1 MNLPVFS
8 EHAPAT
14 LLRARPAA
22 AEQAF
27 LEVRPR
33 AGFAERH
40 ERAGQFCKIR
50 VGAVEGI
57 FAMYSAPPFAERG
70 GDPTLARF
78 LVRTGNPDG
87 GEAADALAAL
97 PDGAPIE
104 MTLPA
109 GAGFDLERAR
119 GRSVYFV
126 ATGTAIAPVR
136 AALEVALADRSAYG
150 ALSLDHGVRSE
161 AHLAVAAEIARWRAS
176 GVDVRVH
183 LSAPGSNGTL
193 RGVTVQGALR
203 ERAPQLAGAAVVAV
217 GQPEMLESLLAEV
230 VRLGG
235 DPALFLTN
243 V

>member
-8 EHAPAT
+8 EYAPAT

-22 AEQAF
+22 AVQAF

-50 VGAVEGI
+50 VDAMEGI

-70 GDPTLARF
+70 GDPSLARF

-136 AALEVALADRSAYG
+136 AALEVALADRGAFG

-161 AHLAVAAEIARWRAS
+161 AHLAVAEEIARWRAA

-183 LSAPGSNGTL
+183 LSAPVDGEV
-193 RGVTVQGALR
+193 RGVTVQDALR
-203 ERAPQLAGAAVVAV
+203 ARAPELGGAAVVAV
-217 GQPEMLESLLAEV
+217 GQPEMLESLRDEV
-230 VRLGG
+230 IRLGG
-235 DPALFLTN
+235 APELFLTN